1 MLMPGGLPTMH
12 SMLPAMIV
20 LILPSFL
27 VCAAIAAA
35 AYRRRDKSAGE

>member
-1 MLMPGGLPTMH
+1 MPGMLPTVH

-20 LILPSFL
+20 LIVPSFV
-27 VCAAIAAA
+27 VCAVIATA